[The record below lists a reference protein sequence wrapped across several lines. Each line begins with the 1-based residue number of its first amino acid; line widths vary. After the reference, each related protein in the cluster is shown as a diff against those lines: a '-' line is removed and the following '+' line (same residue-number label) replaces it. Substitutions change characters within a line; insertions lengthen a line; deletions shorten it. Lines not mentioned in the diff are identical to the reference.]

1 MKHWTARLA
10 GSANRG
16 RGERTG
22 LLAFSVSEQVGE
34 IAALERRR

>member
-1 MKHWTARLA
+1 MKHWTAPA
-10 GSANRG
+10 GRSANRG

-34 IAALERRR
+34 ISNELR